1 MSFQI
6 FVKSITGQTRTIEVQ
21 NTDSIRSIKEKI
33 SEKEGVSADQQ
44 RLIFAGKNLEDDKQV
59 QDYNIGK
66 DSTVHLVLR
75 VQGGKRIN

>member
-21 NTDSIRSIKEKI
+21 NTDTVRSIKEKI

-59 QDYNIGK
+59 QDYNLGK
-66 DSTVHLVLR
+66 DSTIHLVLR
-75 VQGGKRIN
+75 VQG